1 MKTVFSE
8 GTTKPEPDAATVPSL
23 IAQAV
28 ESLGEL
34 VVDHIRLARVELAT
48 DVRIYAS
55 ATGGVVVAVLL
66 VTIGYLFASAAAAL
80 ALAPLTGMPVAFAL
94 VAALHLV
101 VGGLCVHVASTKARR
116 TRLLRETTAEA
127 RRTAHALAHPSGRQV
142 A

>member
-48 DVRIYAS
+48 D
-55 ATGGVVVAVLL
+55 GVVVAVLL